1 MDEKIFLLTLCVP
14 ADKCD
19 VIEGLLASEAPW
31 GWEEK
36 ERDDGALLFGIHAE
50 DRSLLE
56 DILARAQAKCP
67 GLEWTIEAVEQKN
80 WQAAWRDFFTPVEAG
95 SRFVILPPW
104 LAHLSHTTRKEIVI
118 EPKTA
123 FGTGHHASTRL
134 CLLALSNLLDSKRIG
149 KGDWFLDLGCGTG
162 VLGLAAA
169 KAGLNGTGLDIDPV
183 AIANS
188 RENRELNE
196 AESLE
201 LLLGGIEKV
210 KGEKYD
216 LVMANILSQPLIDM
230 AQQITGAMNKKGC
243 LILGGILDSQAND
256 VSSAY
261 MACGLGEPSILADE
275 EWVALVW
282 D

>member
-1 MDEKIFLLTLCVP
+1 MFLLTLSTKEDRRDLVE
-14 ADKCD
+14 A
-19 VIEGLLASEAPW
+19 LLANEAPW

-36 ERDDGALLFGIHAE
+36 NRDGRAIFGIHSE
-50 DRSLLE
+50 SR
-56 DILARAQAKCP
+56 DILEHISEEARKICP
-67 GLEWTIEAVEQKN
+67 DLETTMVKVEKRD
-80 WQAAWRDFFTPVEAG
+80 WQTAWREFFTPVEAG

-104 LAHLSHTTRKEIVI
+104 LAHLSHARRKEIII

-134 CLLALSNLLDSKRIG
+134 CLLALSNLLDEKRIG
-149 KGDWFLDLGCGTG
+149 KGDWFLDLGCGSG

-201 LLLGGIEKV
+201 LLVGGLEKI

-230 AQQITGAMNKKGC
+230 AQSLVATMKQDGC
-243 LILGGILDSQAND
+243 LILGGILDSQTEDVAN
-256 VSSAY
+256 AY
-261 MACGLGEPSILADE
+261 SACGLSAPLVLAEDE
-275 EWVALVW
+275 WRALVW
-282 D
+282 Q